1 VKHLGFE
8 IWLAGQPGAPIV
20 PSSWSSGPVWEA
32 RIFEVDSRG
41 QESTRVV
48 TASEA
53 VLNQLSG
60 RSRKSLDVTAS
71 ADNVVRAI
79 SNMQPEWLG
88 KSCLQL
94 QEEEFSVAD
103 LPLLAGTRNVLQRLH
118 FQSSASINVI
128 AEISRGSFLTV
139 EGGAAAL
146 LDLTIAVEHWW
157 PWRLYAPIWHA
168 RDVNTLEQ
176 VARAIV
182 EEYASQLSNHLENV
196 WVEAVL
202 ARQSWGV
209 PKSTLQEIGDQVGV
223 TRERVRQILA
233 RFDVLVGQR
242 VWPIPSLL
250 AEVVLTIA
258 QGDPETVPTA
268 IKLNGY
274 GADDD
279 WTAEEIAVLLEWFGH
294 DQLSV
299 ELRITWEKAEMD
311 ARVTPEDA
319 RSVRASRSAL
329 GFLNTAAVT
338 SADGSFMDPSRVCKI
353 AHQLYPRS
361 FQQGDW
367 LLVGTRNSTMAEG
380 TVSRQL
386 CAHRTQ
392 STEEI
397 TEGLERR
404 RKARQVDQLPPT
416 DVITSLLS
424 QSGCLENEDGLWT
437 GQLTPPEPGSI
448 EAWLLKTIDAAEGG
462 VLHRDVILRRAQEDG
477 LNLVSL
483 HQYLSYSPIV
493 RNIDS
498 SPLVKLA
505 GRSVDPSAAD
515 FALRVADALRVA
527 TEIDWSQIDP
537 QSIELTV
544 VVGTTLLSSSILNV
558 DAALAGLWPEGGVEI
573 ECLCDRPFEGRIN
586 RYGLGNQLI
595 GWMTLLSHLN
605 QEHDFREG
613 DSLTVRIS
621 NGVLKIAAL
630 T

>member
-1 VKHLGFE
+1 MKYLDFQ

-20 PSSWSSGPVWEA
+20 PSSWSSGPLWEA
-32 RIFEVDSRG
+32 RIFEVDYRG

-48 TASEA
+48 TATEA
-53 VLNQLSG
+53 VLNQLAR
-60 RSRKSLDVTAS
+60 RSRKSLDVAAS

-94 QEEEFSVAD
+94 QDEEFSVAD

-118 FQSSASINVI
+118 FQSSASINDI
-128 AEISRGSFLTV
+128 AEISRDSFLAV

-146 LDLTIAVEHWW
+146 LDLTTAIEHWW
-157 PWRLYAPIWHA
+157 PWRIHAPIWHA

-182 EEYASQLSNHLENV
+182 EEYASQLSNHLEDV

-258 QGDPETVPTA
+258 QGEPEAVPTA

-294 DQLSV
+294 DPLAA
-299 ELRITWEKAEMD
+299 ELRISWEKAEMD

-319 RSVRASRSAL
+319 TSVRASRSAL
-329 GFLNTAAVT
+329 GFLNIAAVT
-338 SADGSFMDPSRVCKI
+338 STDGSLMDPIRVCTI
-353 AHQLYPRS
+353 ANQLYSRS
-361 FQQGDW
+361 FQQGNW
-367 LLVGTRNSTMAEG
+367 LLLGKRDSTMAEG

-386 CAHRTQ
+386 CANRTQ

-397 TEGLERR
+397 TAGLERR
-404 RKARQVDQLPPT
+404 RKARQADQLPPA
-416 DVITSLLS
+416 DVMTSLLS
-424 QSGCLENEDGLWT
+424 QSGCIEDENGLWT
-437 GQLTPPEPGSI
+437 GQETLPEPGSI
-448 EAWLLKTIDAAEGG
+448 EAWLFKTIDAAEGG

-477 LNLVSL
+477 LNVVSL
-483 HQYLSYSPIV
+483 HQFLSYSPIV
-493 RNIDS
+493 RNVEAT
-498 SPLVKLA
+498 PLIKLA
-505 GRSVDPSAAD
+505 GRSVTSAEID

-527 TEIDWSQIDP
+527 TEIEWSQVDP
-537 QSIELTV
+537 NCIELTIV
-544 VVGTTLLSSSILNV
+544 AGTSLFSSSIVNI
-558 DAALAGLWPEGGVEI
+558 DAALAGLWPEGGAEI
-573 ECLCDRPFEGRIN
+573 ECLCDRSFEGRIN
-586 RYGLGNQLI
+586 RYGSGNQLI

-605 QEHDFREG
+605 QEHDFRVG
-613 DSLTVRIS
+613 NSLTTRIS
-621 NGVLKIAAL
+621 NGVLKIVAL